1 MPCIH
6 LKQLIHLCEQSQVR
20 LSSSDLI
27 HIVCKQCEKQEV
39 CPSALLDDGGWEV
52 DKSNPR
58 PAKSSAVDGKV
69 TDDNG

>member
-6 LKQLIHLCEQSQVR
+6 LTQLIQLCEQSQVR

-39 CPSALLDDGGWEV
+39 CPSALLDAYDPDSDQRKAQEATSPAQEPKAAEG
-52 DKSNPR
+52 KS
-58 PAKSSAVDGKV
+58 
-69 TDDNG
+69 

>member
-6 LKQLIHLCEQSQVR
+6 LTQLIQLCEQSQLK

-39 CPSALLDDGGWEV
+39 CPSALLDDYESDSGKRKEREAIP
-52 DKSNPR
+52 PR
-58 PAKSSAVDGKV
+58 PKD
-69 TDDNG
+69 

>member
-6 LKQLIHLCEQSQVR
+6 LTQLIQLCEQSQVR

-39 CPSALLDDGGWEV
+39 CPSALLDDYEPDSGKRKAQEATLPGQQHMAAEG
-52 DKSNPR
+52 KS
-58 PAKSSAVDGKV
+58 
-69 TDDNG
+69 

>member
-6 LKQLIHLCEQSQVR
+6 LTQLIQLCEQSQVR

-39 CPSALLDDGGWEV
+39 CPSNLLDDGEP
-52 DKSNPR
+52 KP
-58 PAKSSAVDGKV
+58 
-69 TDDNG
+69 TDSKAQDAPSTR

>member
-6 LKQLIHLCEQSQVR
+6 LTQLIQLCEQTQVR

-39 CPSALLDDGGWEV
+39 CPSALLDDFDRQPNDEMVQGANSSKQERSSI
-52 DKSNPR
+52 DDR
-58 PAKSSAVDGKV
+58 P
-69 TDDNG
+69 

>member
-6 LKQLIHLCEQSQVR
+6 LSQLIQLCEQSQVR

-39 CPSALLDDGGWEV
+39 CPSALLDDYEP
-52 DKSNPR
+52 D
-58 PAKSSAVDGKV
+58 SSQSKTQDATSSEQESLATEGRS
-69 TDDNG
+69 

>member
-6 LKQLIHLCEQSQVR
+6 LTQLIHLCEQSQIR

-39 CPSALLDDGGWEV
+39 CPSALLDDYEQDSGELKV
-52 DKSNPR
+52 RDAASPR
-58 PAKSSAVDGKV
+58 LKD
-69 TDDNG
+69 

>member
-6 LKQLIHLCEQSQVR
+6 LTQLIQLCEQSQVR

-39 CPSALLDDGGWEV
+39 CPSALLDDYEP
-52 DKSNPR
+52 DSDQRKTPE
-58 PAKSSAVDGKV
+58 ATSSAQEPSAAEGKS
-69 TDDNG
+69 

>member
-6 LKQLIHLCEQSQVR
+6 LTQLIQLCEQSQVR

-39 CPSALLDDGGWEV
+39 CPSALLDDYEPDSGKQIEREV
-52 DKSNPR
+52 TSPQPEPPAAEGKS
-58 PAKSSAVDGKV
+58 
-69 TDDNG
+69 

>member
-6 LKQLIHLCEQSQVR
+6 LTQLIQLCEQSQVR

-39 CPSALLDDGGWEV
+39 CPSALLDDYEPDSGRSKTKET
-52 DKSNPR
+52 
-58 PAKSSAVDGKV
+58 SSAEQETLTAEGES
-69 TDDNG
+69 

>member
-6 LKQLIHLCEQSQVR
+6 LTQLIQLCEQSQVR

-39 CPSALLDDGGWEV
+39 CPSALLDDYEQDSGQRKEREAMAPQPEPLAAEG
-52 DKSNPR
+52 KS
-58 PAKSSAVDGKV
+58 
-69 TDDNG
+69 